1 MHLEEIKKFLL
12 NSRTEV
18 TCQLGDVQCFLYN
31 ENEVFYVTMITMNGK
46 ISASSNLEQ
55 LDIRTL
61 AAIHKALLS

>member
-1 MHLEEIKKFLL
+1 MHMHLEEIKKFLL

-18 TCQLGDVQCFLYN
+18 ACQMGDVQCFLYN
-31 ENEVFYVTMITMNGK
+31 ENEVFYVTMNGK

-55 LDIRTL
+55 LDIRTI